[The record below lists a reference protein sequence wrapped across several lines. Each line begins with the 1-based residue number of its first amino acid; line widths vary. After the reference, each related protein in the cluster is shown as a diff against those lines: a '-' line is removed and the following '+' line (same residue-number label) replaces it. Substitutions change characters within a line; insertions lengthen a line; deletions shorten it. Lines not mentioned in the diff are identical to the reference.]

1 MKEKLVITKLRKSM
15 IHVRGGFS
23 DEHNMGSCNTQMQY
37 TELDDRTRTLLFNYV
52 SEKLDKDLKRRDSG
66 SSKYQEEDRL
76 CRNVLG
82 IGLSFKM
89 DVDKHYGSQDLIKVI
104 DNVFFKAPYNEVFDL
119 LKLLIFFHYDEYQ
132 KSAKKDFCDTI
143 NAIFEK
149 EFVGY
154 RVIEGRIVS
163 ITDKNEIS
171 AIEEACENKFE
182 GTRAHISKA
191 LGFISDREHP
201 DYKNSVKESISA
213 VESVCSI
220 IVGDESA
227 SLGKALKR
235 LKDNGVNIHPTL
247 EVAFSKLYGY
257 TSDEGG
263 IRHAEGMTESEVTFE
278 DAKFMLVS
286 CSAFVNYLTANYGKI
301 GGEK

>member
-1 MKEKLVITKLRKSM
+1 M
-15 IHVRGGFS
+15 
-23 DEHNMGSCNTQMQY
+23 QMND
-37 TELDDRTRTLLFNYV
+37 LDDRTRTLLYNVISSSLRDQFRDALYNNDIYLKEDLFCRCIIGFALAIKIDPEQHYTIDGFIILV
-52 SEKLDKDLKRRDSG
+52 EK
-66 SSKYQEEDRL
+66 
-76 CRNVLG
+76 
-82 IGLSFKM
+82 
-89 DVDKHYGSQDLIKVI
+89 
-104 DNVFFKAPYNEVFDL
+104 VFLEAPYNEIFDL
-119 LKLLIFFHYDEYQ
+119 LELITRHRYSDNETNKQKQFYDFINMVFEREY
-132 KSAKKDFCDTI
+132 
-143 NAIFEK
+143 
-149 EFVGY
+149 VGY
-154 RVIEGRIVS
+154 RMIDGK
-163 ITDKNEIS
+163 ITPIADENEKES
-171 AIEEACENKFE
+171 IEEACENKFE
-182 GTRAHISKA
+182 GTKAHISKA
-191 LGFISDREHP
+191 LGFISDREQP

>member
-1 MKEKLVITKLRKSM
+1 MKEKLVITKLRKSI

-23 DEHNMGSCNTQMQY
+23 DEHNMGSCTTEMQ
-37 TELDDRTRTLLFNYV
+37 TNDLDDRTRTLLYNVISSSLRDQFRDAPYNSGIYLK
-52 SEKLDKDLKRRDSG
+52 EDLF
-66 SSKYQEEDRL
+66 
-76 CRNVLG
+76 CRYI
-82 IGLSFKM
+82 IGYALAIKI
-89 DVDKHYGSQDLIKVI
+89 DPEKHYAI
-104 DNVFFKAPYNEVFDL
+104 DGFNILVEKIFREAPYNEIFDL
-119 LKLLIFFHYDEYQ
+119 LELITRHRYSDNETNKQKQFYDFINMVFEREY
-132 KSAKKDFCDTI
+132 
-143 NAIFEK
+143 
-149 EFVGY
+149 VGY
-154 RVIEGRIVS
+154 RMIDGK
-163 ITDKNEIS
+163 ITPIADENEKES
-171 AIEEACENKFE
+171 IEEACENKFE

>member
-23 DEHNMGSCNTQMQY
+23 ETHNMGSCNTEIQMND
-37 TELDDRTRTLLFNYV
+37 LDDRTRTLLYNVISSSLRDQFGDAPYNRDIY
-52 SEKLDKDLKRRDSG
+52 LK
-66 SSKYQEEDRL
+66 EDFF
-76 CRNVLG
+76 CRYI
-82 IGLSFKM
+82 IGYALAIKI
-89 DVDKHYGSQDLIKVI
+89 DPEKHYAIDGFNILVEKV
-104 DNVFFKAPYNEVFDL
+104 FLEAPYNEVLDL
-119 LKLLIFFHYDEYQ
+119 IELITRHRYSDNETNKQKQFYDFINMVFEREY
-132 KSAKKDFCDTI
+132 
-143 NAIFEK
+143 
-149 EFVGY
+149 VGY
-154 RVIEGRIVS
+154 RMIDGK
-163 ITDKNEIS
+163 ITPIADENEKES
-171 AIEEACENKFE
+171 IEEACENKFE

-220 IVGDESA
+220 IVGDECA

-301 GGEK
+301 GGGK

>member
-1 MKEKLVITKLRKSM
+1 MKEKLVITKLRKSI

-23 DEHNMGSCNTQMQY
+23 DEHNMGSCTTEMQ
-37 TELDDRTRTLLFNYV
+37 TNDLDDRTRTLLYNVISSSLRDQFRDAPYNSGIYLK
-52 SEKLDKDLKRRDSG
+52 EDLF
-66 SSKYQEEDRL
+66 
-76 CRNVLG
+76 CRYI
-82 IGLSFKM
+82 IGYALAIKI
-89 DVDKHYGSQDLIKVI
+89 DPEKHYAI
-104 DNVFFKAPYNEVFDL
+104 DGFNILVEKIFREAPYNEIFDL
-119 LKLLIFFHYDEYQ
+119 LELITRHRYSDNETNKQKQFYDFINMVFEREY
-132 KSAKKDFCDTI
+132 
-143 NAIFEK
+143 
-149 EFVGY
+149 VGY
-154 RVIEGRIVS
+154 RMIDGK
-163 ITDKNEIS
+163 ITPIADENEKES
-171 AIEEACENKFE
+171 IEEACENKFE

-235 LKDNGVNIHPTL
+235 LKDNGVNVHPTL

-301 GGEK
+301 GGGK